1 MAGSARSEQPGG
13 PAPTAATTTAT
24 AHGSAAAHG
33 SASARVAVVG
43 GSGTIG
49 AKLVRLLEADGHEVV
64 VASPSTGVDT
74 VTGEGLEKALRGADI
89 VVDASKPRSFAPE
102 VLEDFF
108 TTGIRHLLD
117 AERSAGVRHHLS
129 LSIVGADRAPD
140 VPFYRAKAGMEQ
152 IVRDGGIPWTIL
164 HATQFFEFAR
174 GIAAASERTEHT
186 ERTDEPDGTSP
197 AVLLPAIQV
206 QPIAGDAVA
215 AHLARLV
222 ARLLGADGTD
232 ATDGVT
238 APLGGDLEIAGPD
251 RMSLAAFVRSALGAG
266 SPTLRE
272 SPRAPYFGGLIS
284 ANTLL
289 PGPSARLIGPS
300 LSEWTSTDRGVC

>member
-1 MAGSARSEQPGG
+1 MAGSARSEQPGE
-13 PAPTAATTTAT
+13 PVPAT
-24 AHGSAAAHG
+24 ASAHG
-33 SASARVAVVG
+33 VRPARVVVVG
-43 GSGTIG
+43 GTGTIG

-74 VTGEGLEKALRGADI
+74 VTGAGLEEALRGADL
-89 VVDASKPRSFAPE
+89 VVDTSKPRSFAPE
-102 VLEDFF
+102 ALEAFF
-108 TTGIRHLLD
+108 TTGIRRLLG
-117 AERSAGVRHHLS
+117 AEHAAGVRHHLS

-152 IVRDGGIPWTIL
+152 EVRDGGIPWTIL

-174 GIAAASERTEHT
+174 GIAEAAERADDPGGPGSTT
-186 ERTDEPDGTSP
+186 
-197 AVLLPAIQV
+197 LLPPIQV

-222 ARLLGADGTD
+222 ARILGADLDNLAYRTDGTD
-232 ATDGVT
+232 ATDTDDGT
-238 APLGGDLEIAGPD
+238 TMALGGDLDIAGLH
-251 RMSLAAFVRSALGAG
+251 RMSLAAFVRTALGDDA
-266 SPTLRE
+266 PPILE
-272 SPRAPYFGGLIS
+272 SSRAPYFGGLIS
-284 ANTLL
+284 EDTLL

>member
-1 MAGSARSEQPGG
+1 MPGSARSEQPGG
-13 PAPTAATTTAT
+13 PAPTAATTTA
-24 AHGSAAAHG
+24 HGSAVAHV

-43 GSGTIG
+43 GTGTVG
-49 AKLVRLLEADGHEVV
+49 AKLVRLLEAEGHEVI

-89 VVDASKPRSFAPE
+89 VVDTSKPRSFAPE
-102 VLEDFF
+102 VLEAFF
-108 TTGIRHLLD
+108 TTGIRRLLD
-117 AERSAGVRHHLS
+117 AERAAGVRHHLS

-174 GIAAASERTEHT
+174 GIAEASERTEPT
-186 ERTDEPDGTSP
+186 EGPDGTSP
-197 AVLLPAIQV
+197 AILLPAIQV

-222 ARLLGADGTD
+222 AGILTAVR
-232 ATDGVT
+232 TDGAT
-238 APLGGDLEIAGPD
+238 ATLGGDLEIAGPH
-251 RMSLAAFVRSALGAG
+251 RMSLTAFVRSALGAD

-284 ANTLL
+284 TDTLL
-289 PGPSARLIGPS
+289 PGPSARLIGPA
-300 LSEWTSTDRGVC
+300 LSEWTRTGRGVS

>member
-33 SASARVAVVG
+33 SASARVVVVG
-43 GSGTIG
+43 GTGTIG
-49 AKLVRLLEADGHEVV
+49 AKLVRLLEAEGHEVV

-89 VVDASKPRSFAPE
+89 VVDTSKPRSFAPE
-102 VLEDFF
+102 VLEAFF
-108 TTGIRHLLD
+108 TTGIRHLLE
-117 AERSAGVRHHLS
+117 AERAVGVRRHLS

-174 GIAAASERTEHT
+174 GIAEASERTERTEHT
-186 ERTDEPDGTSP
+186 ERTDEPDGTRP
-197 AVLLPAIQV
+197 AILLPAIQV

-222 ARLLGADGTD
+222 ARILGADG
-232 ATDGVT
+232 VT
-238 APLGGDLEIAGPD
+238 TTLGGDLEIAGPE
-251 RMSLAAFVRSALGAG
+251 RMPLAAFVRTALGTD

-284 ANTLL
+284 ADTLL
-289 PGPSARLIGPS
+289 PSPSARLIGPS